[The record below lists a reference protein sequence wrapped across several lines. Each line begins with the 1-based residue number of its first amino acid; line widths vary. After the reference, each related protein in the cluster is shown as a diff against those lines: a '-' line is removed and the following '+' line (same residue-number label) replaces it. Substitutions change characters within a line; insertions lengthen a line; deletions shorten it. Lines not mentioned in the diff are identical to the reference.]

1 MSVLLMLFV
10 FALFITLD
18 VVVARRRARREGV
31 PAHSAE
37 QAAKPIPI
45 PIPAEPVWVA
55 GYQMPQELHYH
66 RGHTWARFLDP
77 ETVVIGLD
85 DFARKLLGKARRW
98 TLPPVGAAV
107 QQGEASFRAGV
118 DGKEADMLSP
128 VDGQVLRVNPELEE
142 NPELAT
148 DDPYGR
154 GWVMQVRASN
164 PSRDRKNL
172 LSGTL
177 AGRWMED
184 ARERMERQLM
194 ALSGSVLQDGGE
206 PVSDLAHHLSP
217 EEWDKLVGEFL
228 LT

>member
-1 MSVLLMLFV
+1 MSVLLMIFV

-18 VVVARRRARREGV
+18 IVVARRRARREGV
-31 PAHSAE
+31 PVHSA
-37 QAAKPIPI
+37 AKASEPFPF
-45 PIPAEPVWVA
+45 PVSAEPVWVA

-98 TLPPVGAAV
+98 TLPPVGATL
-107 QQGEASFRAGV
+107 QQGETGFRAGV
-118 DGKEADMLSP
+118 DGREADLLSP
-128 VDGQVLRVNPELEE
+128 VDGQVLRVNPDLERD
-142 NPELAT
+142 PDLAM

-154 GWVMQVRASN
+154 GWVMQVRASH
-164 PSRDRKNL
+164 PSRDRRNL

-184 ARERMERQLM
+184 ARERLERQLM

-206 PVSDLAHHLSP
+206 PVADLAHQLSA
-217 EEWDKLVGEFL
+217 EEWEKLVGEFL